1 MEILITA
8 LIVIAVVFI
17 LYKNFKKSSK
27 GQCSGCSGCASKGSC
42 PSRKI
47 IIKKITNSKWNWLFF
62 IINYIFSTTSIPIKN
77 KAFLIT

>member
-27 GQCSGCSGCASKGSC
+27 GQCSGYSGCASKGSC
-42 PSRKI
+42 PSRKDN
-47 IIKKITNSKWNWLFF
+47 KK
-62 IINYIFSTTSIPIKN
+62 
-77 KAFLIT
+77 

>member
-27 GQCSGCSGCASKGSC
+27 G
-42 PSRKI
+42 
-47 IIKKITNSKWNWLFF
+47 
-62 IINYIFSTTSIPIKN
+62 IKN
-77 KAFLIT
+77 TAERKSLSDISFQ

>member
-27 GQCSGCSGCASKGSC
+27 GQYYNCN
-42 PSRKI
+42 I
-47 IIKKITNSKWNWLFF
+47 
-62 IINYIFSTTSIPIKN
+62 SIVMV
-77 KAFLIT
+77 